1 MKIVLSIDEEEL
13 GTLPIELRHRIYHA
27 LMLNTVVPVPPP
39 AQAVVATTYTTGQS
53 VVLAQPTVVQTP
65 PPEVTKPPVMIKQP
79 QLLGDTKFYAA
90 DRGHPTQQ
98 NSAVDVMTGQAV
110 QVVAPTAPYMPPVQ
124 NAPVSVA
131 PVVTQGAPQPQMV
144 PGVDANFVRSAA
156 IRLNCATE
164 LGGRQALDA
173 CLARAGIPN
182 MLSVNEQNAGALYQ
196 QILSVG
202 GK

>member
-39 AQAVVATTYTTGQS
+39 AQAVVATTYTTGQP
-53 VVLAQPTVVQTP
+53 VVVIQPT
-65 PPEVTKPPVMIKQP
+65 PPEVVQPTLPTKQP
-79 QLLGDTKFYAA
+79 QIIGNTKVFMA
-90 DRGHPTQQ
+90 DRNHPTQQ

-110 QVVAPTAPYMPPVQ
+110 QVDAPSAPYMPPVQ

>member
-39 AQAVVATTYTTGQS
+39 AQAVVATTYTTAQP
-53 VVLAQPTVVQTP
+53 VVIMPTVVQTLP
-65 PPEVTKPPVMIKQP
+65 TKQP
-79 QLLGDTKFYAA
+79 QIIGNTKVFMA
-90 DRGHPTQQ
+90 DRNHPTQQ

-110 QVVAPTAPYMPPVQ
+110 QVVAPSAPYTPPVQ
-124 NAPVSVA
+124 NTPVSVA
-131 PVVTQGAPQPQMV
+131 PVVTQGAPQPQIV
-144 PGVDANFVRSAA
+144 PGVDATFVRSAA

-164 LGGRQALDA
+164 LGGKQALDA

-196 QILSVG
+196 QILAVG